1 MPKLLTAA
9 VLFLGLCAYAQQQEP
24 TPQTAKSGPSG
35 DPVPVDV
42 SAEPHHHHVL
52 DNIFVRAY
60 AVEVDPKQS
69 TLMHRHGHDY
79 LSVSLGDAEVTN
91 TKQGA
96 QPATAKFK
104 DGEVRFTAAP
114 LVHAVSDNL
123 DTPFRNITIELMQP
137 TTNQKACTESCTV
150 PVPCDSADKSACVT
164 EEKLMTA
171 DQWAVTRI
179 TLPPGAKYPQHTH
192 LANFLTIPLTDAD
205 IKVRVQ
211 DGPESD
217 AHYKAGEAR
226 WNNPVVHTI
235 TNPGSKAVKVIVLE
249 FRGRPAGEGS
259 ESMTGT
265 QKPDEH
271 KAHDHH

>member
-9 VLFLGLCAYAQQQEP
+9 VLFLGLGAFAQQQE
-24 TPQTAKSGPSG
+24 
-35 DPVPVDV
+35 PVDV

-104 DGEVRFTAAP
+104 DGDVRFTAAP

-123 DTPFRNITIELMQP
+123 ETPFRNITIELMQP

-171 DQWAVTRI
+171 DQWSVTRI

-211 DGPESD
+211 DGPETD
-217 AHYKAGEAR
+217 AHYKAGELR

-235 TNPGSKAVKVIVLE
+235 TNPGSMPVKVVVLE

-271 KAHDHH
+271 KPHDHH